1 MGNNHLKRK
10 RWLAAVLGTVLCL
23 LLTGCRNHEL
33 ENHAFPLALG
43 AEMIQ
48 GEDDLWVYL
57 AYPNLQDQKAM
68 ENALSSDRYWSQK
81 ADSIS
86 DAVEEMSENSSQN
99 VDLNHLKVLILDRAM
114 LDAPEQLEGVI
125 AFFEEKNDVAW
136 NTYVILMEKDMKQL
150 FSDRTEVTGSL
161 GTYLEDMLEGWMD
174 RKTRS
179 LTTMGDFMS
188 QYYNETGTLY
198 LPVIGM
204 KEKKPVLKNFVRV
217 EKI

>member
-1 MGNNHLKRK
+1 MRIRYLNRK
-10 RWLAAVLGTVLCL
+10 RWFIAVLCAALCL
-23 LLTGCRNHEL
+23 GLTGCRNNEL

-43 AEMIQ
+43 VEMKQ
-48 GEDDLWVYL
+48 RDDALQVYM
-57 AYPNLQDQKAM
+57 AYPNLQDQQSK
-68 ENALSSDRYWSQK
+68 ENALSSDCYWEQT
-81 ADSIS
+81 AASIYE
-86 DAVEEMSENSSQN
+86 AVEEMSENSSQN
-99 VDLNHLKVLILDRAM
+99 VDLNHLKVLILDKAM
-114 LDAPEQLEGVI
+114 LDAPKQMEGVI

-150 FSDRTEVTGSL
+150 FSDEADLSGSL
-161 GTYLEDMLEGWMD
+161 GIYLEDMLEGWAD
-174 RKTRS
+174 LKTRS

-198 LPVIGM
+198 LPVIEM